1 MASRGQG
8 KLSFWHKSFTPL
20 QSHSH
25 GSALKALSISA
36 DNPQQNSGCKGA
48 LGLPLNYIHHV

>member
-8 KLSFWHKSFTPL
+8 KLSHKSFTPL

-25 GSALKALSISA
+25 GSALKALGISA

-48 LGLPLNYIHHV
+48 YH

>member
-1 MASRGQG
+1 MASLGQG

-36 DNPQQNSGCKGA
+36 DHPQDVKA
-48 LGLPLNYIHHV
+48 LITKLHTPCLNT